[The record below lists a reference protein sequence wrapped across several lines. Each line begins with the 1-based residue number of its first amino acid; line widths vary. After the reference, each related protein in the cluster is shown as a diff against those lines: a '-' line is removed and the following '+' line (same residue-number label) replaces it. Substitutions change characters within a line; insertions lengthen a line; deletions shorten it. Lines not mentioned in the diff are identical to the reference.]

1 MDPLNVEAIASLR
14 STVTSF
20 LPPVPN
26 PNHAYLVS
34 ISEANVK
41 PACIGGFIGIH
52 PDPEGELQGRRV
64 DASLIIT
71 ASAPNAAQL
80 LEDYAA
86 VVDSLLALGQGELR
100 AQGILKM
107 SMTGPGE
114 QLDQDTSTRDLQ
126 LKIVF
131 EYLKTPES
139 AEETIDTIP
148 LNVVLD

>member
-14 STVTSF
+14 STITSF

-26 PNHAYLVS
+26 PSHSYIVS

-41 PACIGGFIGIH
+41 PAGIGGFIGLH
-52 PDPEGELQGRRV
+52 PDPEGELHGRRIE
-64 DASLIIT
+64 ASLIIT
-71 ASAPNAAQL
+71 TSAPNATQP
-80 LEDYAA
+80 LEEYAT

-107 SMTGPGE
+107 TMTRPSE
-114 QLDQDTSTRDLQ
+114 QLDLDTSTRDLQ
-126 LKIVF
+126 LDIVF
-131 EYLKTPES
+131 EYLKLPET